1 MMPMPS
7 IRVRR
12 HELELLPDCS
22 RVIIRPF
29 IPTDPGPCSHAIERV
44 LALTELQVSSQ
55 LDSLQQEFDGRHHD
69 LEFSWAKHY
78 NRVSHLVETG
88 RPISGKRQLLIG
100 AMFSGEYALECAAL
114 FNPSIVPHPD
124 QSDAPAGGIR
134 FILSLRATG
143 RDTSPPS
150 NSAPVKSP
158 RKEQS
163 RWIRLPGSSVYRKL
177 FPTSSTRRNPSA

>member
-1 MMPMPS
+1 MPS
-7 IRVRR
+7 IHIRR
-12 HELELLPDCS
+12 HELALLPDCS

-29 IPTDPGPCSHAIERV
+29 IPTDPRPCLHAIERV

-78 NRVSHLVETG
+78 KRVSHLVETG

-143 RDTSPPS
+143 EGHISSIEFRAGQI
-150 NSAPVKSP
+150 SADGKISLAIYGVS
-158 RKEQS
+158 Q
-163 RWIRLPGSSVYRKL
+163 RLLILTHGE
-177 FPTSSTRRNPSA
+177 AGAE